1 MRIRNAL
8 LAMTS
13 MVALPSFAMAS
24 TITGPYI
31 DMAGGYNLVQHQ
43 SARVGTDRS
52 IKRADTKEYGKMH
65 FGTGFNG
72 YLSAGYG
79 FGNGLRLEVEGAYNQ
94 THVNRLGGGFA
105 GDASRRAHGK
115 SEGYGALVNV
125 LYDIDLGMFGLN
137 NFPVTPFVGIG
148 AGYMWQNYRGVYNR
162 ATGRPA
168 GGGFNNTTG
177 GLAAQGIVGAAYD
190 IPGVPGLAV
199 TTQYRFLGQAGSSG
213 GGSNGRHYLHPEGKR
228 GDRVGY
234 GTRYTHQFMLGL
246 RYAFNNAPP
255 PPPPAPHV
263 VVPPPAQ
270 AARTYLVFFD
280 WDKSNLTGR
289 ARDIVAQA
297 AQASTHVQTTR
308 IEVNG
313 YTDNS
318 AAHPG
323 PRGEKYNMGLS
334 LRRANSVKA
343 ELIRLGVPAT
353 AIDIHG
359 YGDANPLVATAKNTR
374 EPQNRRVEII
384 LK

>member
-13 MVALPSFAMAS
+13 MVALPSLAMAS
-24 TITGPYI
+24 TITGPYV
-31 DMAGGYNLVQHQ
+31 DMAAGYNLVQHQ
-43 SARVGTDRS
+43 SARVGTGRS
-52 IKRADTKEYGKMH
+52 IKRDATQDYGKMH
-65 FGTGFNG
+65 SGTGFNG

-79 FGNGLRLEVEGAYNQ
+79 FGNGLRLEVEGTYNQ
-94 THVNRLGGGFA
+94 THINRLTGTFADGGT
-105 GDASRRAHGK
+105 RHAHGK
-115 SEGYGALVNV
+115 SEGYGGFVNV
-125 LYDIDLGMFGLN
+125 LYDIDLGMFGLD

-148 AGYMWQNYRGVYNR
+148 AGYMWQNYRKVYNR
-162 ATGRPA
+162 GTNYPN
-168 GGGFNNTTG
+168 FNNTTG

-190 IPGVPGLAV
+190 IPGVPGLAL
-199 TTQYRFLGQAGSSG
+199 TTQYRFIGQAGSSG
-213 GGSNGRHYLHPEGKR
+213 GGSNGRHYLHHDGER

-234 GTRYTHQFMLGL
+234 GTRYTHQFLFGV
-246 RYAFNNAPP
+246 RYAFNSAPP
-255 PPPPAPHV
+255 APPAAPHV

-289 ARDIVAQA
+289 AREIVAQA

-334 LRRANSVKA
+334 IKRANSVKA
-343 ELIRLGVPAT
+343 ELVRLGVPAT

-359 YGDANPLVATAKNTR
+359 YGDANPLVTTAKNTR